1 MFKNKR
7 GFVRAGW
14 HLAGAMGALYGLIFL
29 LNFLASFAAIAWLTA
44 TGEYDPATGALTG
57 RGAQLNDILFYML
70 MFLQEAA
77 MIAVPL
83 LAWNKLCRQP
93 LAAMGL
99 PGPRGFGR
107 DFWMGIGLAFA
118 SITVVFAGIVLT
130 GSGQVAYKGF
140 SPDLLLW
147 LALFIAVGFAEE
159 ILGRGYVMAILRRT
173 GSLAAV
179 YVVSGL
185 IFALMHG
192 GNNGFSPLAFA
203 NIFLVGVL
211 FADMYIQTGTIWM
224 SIGYHILWNYAQGC
238 IYGFS
243 VSGLDTQGIL
253 VTAAGEANLL
263 NGGAFGPEGGLFV
276 TLVIALGAMFVR
288 WYCRGRGQ
296 AQGFICRDYTFTQ
309 AAGRQE

>member
-14 HLAGAMGALYGLIFL
+14 HLAGAAGALYGLIFL
-29 LNFLASFAAIAWLTA
+29 LNFLVSFAAVAWLTA
-44 TGEYDPATGALTG
+44 AGEYDPAAGVLTE
-57 RGAQLNDILFYML
+57 RGAQLNNLLFYVL

-77 MIAVPL
+77 IIAVSL
-83 LAWNKLCRQP
+83 FAWNKLCKQP

-99 PGPRGFGR
+99 PGPKGRGR
-107 DFWMGIGLAFA
+107 DFWVGVALAFA
-118 SITVVFAGIVLT
+118 SITAVFAGIVLT
-130 GSGQVAYKGF
+130 GSGRAAYQGF

-147 LALFIAVGFAEE
+147 LVLFIAVGFAEE
-159 ILGRGYVMAILRRT
+159 IWGRGYVMAILRRT
-173 GSLAAV
+173 GSLTAV

-211 FADMYIQTGTIWM
+211 FADMYIQTGSIWM

-238 IYGFS
+238 VYGFS
-243 VSGLDTQGIL
+243 VSGIDTQGIL
-253 VTAAGEANLL
+253 ITTSGGANLL

-276 TLVIALGAMFVR
+276 TLVIALGAVFVR

-296 AQGFICRDYTFTQ
+296 AQGFIQRDYTFAQT
-309 AAGRQE
+309 GRQE

>member
-99 PGPRGFGR
+99 PARNIDAALRVSLCPENT
-107 DFWMGIGLAFA
+107 MGDAQTFLKGL
-118 SITVVFAGIVLT
+118 
-130 GSGQVAYKGF
+130 
-140 SPDLLLW
+140 
-147 LALFIAVGFAEE
+147 E
-159 ILGRGYVMAILRRT
+159 
-173 GSLAAV
+173 
-179 YVVSGL
+179 
-185 IFALMHG
+185 
-192 GNNGFSPLAFA
+192 
-203 NIFLVGVL
+203 
-211 FADMYIQTGTIWM
+211 
-224 SIGYHILWNYAQGC
+224 
-238 IYGFS
+238 
-243 VSGLDTQGIL
+243 
-253 VTAAGEANLL
+253 
-263 NGGAFGPEGGLFV
+263 
-276 TLVIALGAMFVR
+276 
-288 WYCRGRGQ
+288 
-296 AQGFICRDYTFTQ
+296 Q
-309 AAGRQE
+309 AAKMF